1 MKTKIIY
8 SLKLCQF
15 LLEHD
20 CVLVD
25 VLVEV
30 LPSPFK
36 IGYKA
41 WKFEDSEHLK
51 ECIALFMKEKEKEE
65 REKDS

>member
-20 CVLVD
+20 CVLV
-25 VLVEV
+25 EV
-30 LPSPFK
+30 VPSPFK

-41 WKFEDSEHLK
+41 WKFEDNEHLK
-51 ECIALFMKEKEKEE
+51 ECIALFMKEKEE